1 MKKTTGKAQSSA
13 DGFRAVDERYSIRD
27 LAKDFAV
34 TTRALRFYEE
44 RGLLRPQ
51 RKGQSRIY
59 SAADRVRLTL
69 ILRGKRLG
77 FTLDESAELIAMYD
91 PSGNNAGQLQALI
104 DKIQE
109 KQQRINAQKREIELM
124 LSDLKEWELRSL
136 KALTE
141 LSRGTKQNQ

>member
-1 MKKTTGKAQSSA
+1 MKKITGKARITA
-13 DGFRAVDERYSIRD
+13 DDAQAAVERYTIRD

-51 RKGQSRIY
+51 RKGQSRVY

-69 ILRGKRLG
+69 VLRGKRLG

-91 PSGNNAGQLQALI
+91 PSGNNEGQLQALI
-104 DKIQE
+104 NKIQE
-109 KQQRINAQKREIELM
+109 KHQRIVAQKSEIELM
-124 LSDLKEWELRSL
+124 LSDLKEWEQRSR
-136 KALTE
+136 KALRE
-141 LSRGTKQNQ
+141 LSRGNEQN

>member
-1 MKKTTGKAQSSA
+1 M
-13 DGFRAVDERYSIRD
+13 
-27 LAKDFAV
+27 
-34 TTRALRFYEE
+34 
-44 RGLLRPQ
+44 
-51 RKGQSRIY
+51 
-59 SAADRVRLTL
+59 RLTL

-91 PSGNNAGQLQALI
+91 PGGNNAGQLQALI

-124 LSDLKEWELRSL
+124 LSDLKEWEQRSL

-141 LSRGTKQNQ
+141 LSRGT

>member
-1 MKKTTGKAQSSA
+1 MKKVTGKARSTA
-13 DGFRAVDERYSIRD
+13 DDAQAAVERYTIRD

-51 RKGQSRIY
+51 RKGQSRVY

-69 ILRGKRLG
+69 VLRGKRLG

-91 PSGNNAGQLQALI
+91 PSGNNEGQLQALI
-104 DKIQE
+104 NKIQE
-109 KQQRINAQKREIELM
+109 KHQRIVAQKSEIELM
-124 LSDLKEWELRSL
+124 LSDLKEWEQRSR
-136 KALTE
+136 KALRE
-141 LSRGTKQNQ
+141 LSRGNKQS

>member
-1 MKKTTGKAQSSA
+1 MKKITGKARSTPDDAQA
-13 DGFRAVDERYSIRD
+13 AVEWYTIRD

-51 RKGQSRIY
+51 RKGQSRVY

-69 ILRGKRLG
+69 VLRGKRLG

-91 PSGNNAGQLQALI
+91 PSGTNEGQLQALI
-104 DKIQE
+104 NKIQE
-109 KQQRINAQKREIELM
+109 KHQRIVAQKSEIALM
-124 LSDLKEWELRSL
+124 LSDLKEWEQRSR
-136 KALTE
+136 KALRE
-141 LSRGTKQNQ
+141 LSRGNKQD

>member
-1 MKKTTGKAQSSA
+1 M
-13 DGFRAVDERYSIRD
+13 DERYSIRD

-91 PSGNNAGQLQALI
+91 PGGNNAGQLQALI

-109 KQQRINAQKREIELM
+109 KQQRINAQKREIEL
-124 LSDLKEWELRSL
+124 LSLIHI
-136 KALTE
+136 
-141 LSRGTKQNQ
+141 

>member
-1 MKKTTGKAQSSA
+1 MKKITGKARSTPDDAQA
-13 DGFRAVDERYSIRD
+13 AVEWYTIRD

-51 RKGQSRIY
+51 RKGQSRVY

-69 ILRGKRLG
+69 VLRGKRLG

-91 PSGNNAGQLQALI
+91 PSGTNEGQLQALI
-104 DKIQE
+104 NKIQE
-109 KQQRINAQKREIELM
+109 KHQRIVAQKSEIELM
-124 LSDLKEWELRSL
+124 LSDLKEWEQRSR
-136 KALTE
+136 KALRE
-141 LSRGTKQNQ
+141 LSRGNKQD

>member
-1 MKKTTGKAQSSA
+1 MKKITGKARSTPDDAQA
-13 DGFRAVDERYSIRD
+13 AVEWYTIRD

-51 RKGQSRIY
+51 RKGQSRVY

-69 ILRGKRLG
+69 VLRGKRLG

-91 PSGNNAGQLQALI
+91 PSGNNEGQLQALI
-104 DKIQE
+104 NKIQE
-109 KQQRINAQKREIELM
+109 KHQRIVAQKSEIELM
-124 LSDLKEWELRSL
+124 LSDLKEWEQRSL